1 MGILKKIWNFI
12 WHDNSV
18 WSWLVNVIL
27 AFVLVK
33 FVIYP
38 GLGFLLHTTH
48 PVVAVMSSSMEHNGD
63 FNTWWEE
70 KGRWYEDNNLN
81 IEDIKKWSFKN
92 GFNKGDIM
100 VLKGVKFEN
109 IEVGEVVVY
118 NANRAEPIIHR
129 VVKKERDYL
138 QTKGDNNNGLIDFEE
153 RVEGKQII
161 GKAVFRIHKGKQRER
176 IVGKEATY
184 PAEDKRYLS
193 YNTAVL

>member
-63 FNTWWEE
+63 FNTRGGEE
-70 KGRWYEDNNLN
+70 G
-81 IEDIKKWSFKN
+81 
-92 GFNKGDIM
+92 
-100 VLKGVKFEN
+100 
-109 IEVGEVVVY
+109 
-118 NANRAEPIIHR
+118 
-129 VVKKERDYL
+129 
-138 QTKGDNNNGLIDFEE
+138 
-153 RVEGKQII
+153 
-161 GKAVFRIHKGKQRER
+161 
-176 IVGKEATY
+176 
-184 PAEDKRYLS
+184 
-193 YNTAVL
+193 

>member
-63 FNTWWEE
+63 FNSWWEE
-70 KGRWYEDNNLN
+70 KGRWYEDNNFN
-81 IEDIKKWSFKN
+81 IEDVKKWSFKN

-138 QTKGDNNNGLIDFEE
+138 QTKGDNNNGLIDFEN

-161 GKAVFRIHKGKQRER
+161 GKGVFRLPLLGWVKIGFVNL
-176 IVGKEATY
+176 I
-184 PAEDKRYLS
+184 S
-193 YNTAVL
+193 YFRGG

>member
-161 GKAVFRIHKGKQRER
+161 GKAVFRLPLLGWVKIGFVNFQNRTRVCLGKYFMQ
-176 IVGKEATY
+176 
-184 PAEDKRYLS
+184 
-193 YNTAVL
+193 